1 MLMTPDLTSPT
12 APDLSQARAK
22 KQAGPIGFRLDNTAR
37 RILAQRADQLGVSP
51 HALARQYVL
60 ELLGE
65 AEDREMLREEV
76 TALRSELTVLRTD
89 LALAVEALKIFNER
103 NIDDLIV
110 VNAKNEPVGLVDSQD
125 LPLHF
130 RGIHQRNHI
139 WMSSFYYWNKSSNF

>member
-12 APDLSQARAK
+12 APDLSRARAK
-22 KQAGPIGFRLDNTAR
+22 KQAGPIGFRLDEASR

-89 LALAVEALKIFNER
+89 LALAVEALLVSAGKVPAAEARKWVEESFQP
-103 NIDDLIV
+103 
-110 VNAKNEPVGLVDSQD
+110 AASPPV
-125 LPLHF
+125 P
-130 RGIHQRNHI
+130 
-139 WMSSFYYWNKSSNF
+139 